1 MIVKSFELKKIS
13 KNTKIFLIYG
23 ENEGLKKEIRT
34 EITKQFQGKEVNYD
48 ENEIIKNFEEFAN
61 LIKNHSLFD
70 DKKIITVNRCSEKIS
85 DIIFKII
92 DHKID
97 DVIIIN
103 SGILEKKSKLRNFF
117 EKSKEFVIIP
127 TYKDEYQSL
136 IRIARDFFF
145 KNNINISQET
155 INLLVSRCNGDRGYL
170 KLELNKISN
179 YITDKRSVSLK
190 EIYTLTNLS
199 ENYAATELVDSS
211 LAKNFQKTC
220 SILNESNYSQED
232 AFLIL
237 RIFLHKS
244 KRILTILDKINDG
257 KNIDSA
263 IQEHKPAIFWKDKP
277 IIKKQIELWNY
288 DKIQE
293 IISKINSLEI
303 MIKKNSSLSIIL
315 LKDFIYEI
323 INIKP
328 NNSF

>member
-1 MIVKSFELKKIS
+1 MIIKSFELKKVS
-13 KNTKIFLIYG
+13 LDNKIFLIYG
-23 ENEGLKKEIRT
+23 ENDGLKKEIRT
-34 EITKQFQGKEVNYD
+34 EIVKQFQGKEINYD
-48 ENEIIKNFEEFAN
+48 ENEITKDFEGFTN

-70 DKKIITVNRCSEKIS
+70 DKKIITINRCTERISE
-85 DIIFKII
+85 IIFEII
-92 DHKID
+92 DHIID
-97 DVIIIN
+97 DVIIIDT
-103 SGILEKKSKLRNFF
+103 GILEKKSKLRNFF

-136 IRIARDFFF
+136 IKIARDFFL
-145 KNNINISQET
+145 KNKINISQET

-179 YITDKRSVSLK
+179 YIVDKKSISLK

-199 ENYAATELVDSS
+199 ENFTATELVDSS
-211 LAKNFQKTC
+211 LAKNSQKTC

-237 RIFLHKS
+237 RIFLQKS
-244 KRILTILDKINDG
+244 KRILSILHKINNG
-257 KNIDSA
+257 ENIDSA
-263 IQEHKPAIFWKDKP
+263 IQEHKPPIFWKDKP
-277 IIKKQIELWNY
+277 IIKKQIQVWKY

-303 MIKKNSSLSIIL
+303 MIKKNNSLSVIL